1 MEKKL
6 RRILITA
13 TSNCTAEM
21 MRQLEYTAQENDVQV
36 QLFDSSIFYS
46 ERNFD
51 SEDKSNSSDLET
63 PDTKRQLKKPIFN
76 IDLGEQLKTAL
87 IQDTDFHSHR
97 HHLESQSINLP
108 FHENIHRNQ
117 LLWYSFQE
125 FIVENEIDSVLFLKI
140 PEGLNDSILYQVSKA
155 LKIHVLILCQSPVA
169 DRFFSFHSISDCGN
183 YDKNVEFNTEIWQS
197 NGNVTA
203 GRNQQHSPI
212 EHQNINV
219 SNILKVCKF
228 LFKVKS
234 PKLLNPV
241 YILRRAK
248 HLQDAPKNIA
258 HWKDPF
264 AKFFYCQSVAYFEFF
279 TNHHAN
285 KIDLNQKFVY
295 FPLQS
300 LTELHS
306 EILDNQFGDQLL
318 ALEQLASM
326 LPQNY
331 KIFVK
336 NDPNQDSDYLTPMF
350 FHRIKR
356 ICNVVRLPSYVNS
369 EQLIDSSEFVATV
382 SSQEGWEALTKGCK
396 VLVFGKPW
404 YRKLPGAYEYHDEL
418 EHSEIVEPEIDYS
431 EFLHHINC
439 LLSQSDTGRLISNDK
454 SNSVGEID
462 IENSKRVANTIFDLL
477 LGRKET
483 TFQAEST

>member
-1 MEKKL
+1 
-6 RRILITA
+6 
-13 TSNCTAEM
+13 M
-21 MRQLEYTAQENDVQV
+21 MRQLEYTAQDNYVQV
-36 QLFDSSIFYS
+36 HFFDSSLFNRETY
-46 ERNFD
+46 FD
-51 SEDKSNSSDLET
+51 PEKKSNFSDLET
-63 PDTKRQLKKPIFN
+63 PDGKCQLKNPIFN
-76 IDLGEQLKTAL
+76 VDLGEQLKTAL
-87 IQDTDFHSHR
+87 IQDTNFHSNR
-97 HHLESQSINLP
+97 HYLESQSINLP

-117 LLWYSFQE
+117 ILWYSFHE
-125 FIVENEIDSVLFLKI
+125 YLVENGIDSVLFLKV

-155 LKIHVLILCQSPVA
+155 LKIHVLILCQSPVE
-169 DRFFSFHSISDCGN
+169 DRFFSFRSISDCGN
-183 YDKNVEFNTEIWQS
+183 YDKNVQFSTNFWQFNE
-197 NGNVTA
+197 NVTA
-203 GRNQQHSPI
+203 GRNEQNSPI
-212 EHQNINV
+212 ERQNFNV
-219 SNILKVCKF
+219 SDILKVCKF

-241 YILRRAK
+241 YILRHAK
-248 HLQDAPKNIA
+248 HLQDAPENVA

-264 AKFFYCQSVAYFEFF
+264 AKFFYCQSVEYFEFF

-285 KIDLNQKFVY
+285 KFDLNQKFVY
-295 FPLQS
+295 FPLQT

-318 ALEQLASM
+318 ALERLASM

-336 NDPNQDSDYLTPMF
+336 SDPNRDSDYLTPMF

-356 ICNVVRLPSYVNS
+356 IYNVVRLPRCVNS
-369 EQLIDSSEFVATV
+369 GQLIDRSEFVATV
-382 SSQEGWEALTKGCK
+382 SSQEGWEALTKGCR

-404 YRKLPGAYEYHDEL
+404 YRKLPGAYEYHDDL
-418 EHSEIVEPEIDYS
+418 EHSEIVESNIDRS

-439 LLSQSDTGRLISNDK
+439 LLSQSDTGRLISNDE
-454 SNSVGEID
+454 SNSVDETG

-483 TFQAEST
+483 TFQTEST

>member
-1 MEKKL
+1 MH
-6 RRILITA
+6 
-13 TSNCTAEM
+13 
-21 MRQLEYTAQENDVQV
+21 QLEYTAQEKYVQV
-36 QLFDSSIFYS
+36 QFFDSSIFNR
-46 ERNFD
+46 ENNFD
-51 SEDKSNSSDLET
+51 PENKSNFSNLET
-63 PDTKRQLKKPIFN
+63 LDAKRQLKNPIFN
-76 IDLGEQLKTAL
+76 VDLGEQLKTAL
-87 IQDTDFHSHR
+87 IQDTDFHSQR
-97 HHLESQSINLP
+97 HHLERQSINFP
-108 FHENIHRNQ
+108 FHENIHQNQ
-117 LLWYSFQE
+117 ILWYSSHE
-125 FIVENEIDSVLFLKI
+125 YLVENEIDSVVFFKV
-140 PEGLNDSILYQVSKA
+140 PEGLIDSILYQVSKA

-169 DRFFSFHSISDCGN
+169 DRFFSFRSISDCGN
-183 YDKNVEFNTEIWQS
+183 YDKNVEFSTDIWQS
-197 NGNVTA
+197 NENVTA
-203 GRNQQHSPI
+203 GRNQQHSLI
-212 EHQNINV
+212 EHQNFNV
-219 SNILKVCKF
+219 SDILKVCKF

-241 YILRRAK
+241 YILRHAK
-248 HLQDAPKNIA
+248 HLQDAPKNVA

-285 KIDLNQKFVY
+285 KIDLNHKFVY

-326 LPQNY
+326 LPKHY

-336 NDPNQDSDYLTPMF
+336 NDPNRDPDYLTPMF

-356 ICNVVRLPSYVNS
+356 ISNVVRLPSCVNS
-369 EQLIDSSEFVATV
+369 EQLIDHSEFVATV

-404 YRKLPGAYEYHDEL
+404 YRKLPGAYEFHDDL
-418 EHSEIVEPEIDYS
+418 EHSEIVEPNIDHS

-439 LLSQSDTGRLISNDK
+439 LLSQSDTGRLSSNDK
-454 SNSVGEID
+454 SNSVDGID

-477 LGRKET
+477 LGRKKT